1 MPQCLPESLRTRLP
15 VTLTPV
21 ERMNPVRE
29 HWDRKCL
36 KSCPS
41 HLAGHW
47 EPVVPPRVADG
58 KAAVIF
64 GQIACIKE
72 VAIEAVTCSCR
83 LDTLTYIHAPSDD
96 ACAVQAA
103 YEPMGQQRVRHHS
116 AVRIDDASNRRATV
130 ANGLENSPE
139 ARLSVFRQPREFDRH
154 VKILKLFDLASRL
167 LKFQLLELCEAFKG
181 WVTSLSCHRKPPEMD
196 RRVMLWPR

>member
-21 ERMNPVRE
+21 ERMNPVCE
-29 HWDRKCL
+29 HRDRKCL

-41 HLAGHW
+41 HLAGYW

-72 VAIEAVTCSCR
+72 VAIEAVTCSGR

-96 ACAVQAA
+96 ACAVRRPTSLWASS
-103 YEPMGQQRVRHHS
+103 GS
-116 AVRIDDASNRRATV
+116 AIIRQSELMMPAT
-130 ANGLENSPE
+130 G
-139 ARLSVFRQPREFDRH
+139 ARLSRTAWRIAPMRGFPSFG
-154 VKILKLFDLASRL
+154 SR
-167 LKFQLLELCEAFKG
+167 AN
-181 WVTSLSCHRKPPEMD
+181 S
-196 RRVMLWPR
+196 